1 MTDSGILP
9 AQNSDEKNYSITVNS
24 HTYSIQAKET
34 DTLLEILRE
43 KLHLKGTKRGCD
55 SGDCGACTVILGN
68 RPVKSCRI
76 HMKDL
81 RNQSVTTIEGLQADD
96 GSLHPLQSAF
106 LETGAV
112 QCGFCTPG
120 MIMAAYALLLHNTNP
135 DRKAIRQALQGNLC
149 RCTGY
154 QPIEDAVL
162 KAAARMAASGI
173 TPDEKTAHPDVL
185 RIDGSA
191 KVTGKARFTDD
202 LDLDSPLYGA
212 VAWSP
217 VPSGILQSIDTQAA
231 MQVPGIAR
239 ILTADDIPGRNGV
252 GRWRPDRPLLVSDRI
267 RFSGDAIAL
276 ILAETAD
283 SARKAAAAI
292 RFDITPL
299 PALFD
304 PRQALLPGT
313 GRLHQNGNCAAD
325 IHIHKTAPFIETEDE
340 GVDYSDTF
348 STQFIEHAL
357 LEPET
362 AAAYFENGTLVVF
375 TPSQN
380 VFYDRMEI
388 MRVLGLSSREMARV
402 RIRELNT
409 GAAFGKREDILVSP
423 LAALGTWLTGRPVKL
438 TLNRNESFLATTKRH
453 PMRISHTSRV
463 DSDNRIARQS
473 ITILADTGAYSSWAP
488 NILRKCAVHATGPYH
503 VPAATVHGVSVYT
516 NNAFS
521 GAMRGFGAVQAHL
534 AAERHMDRIARARN
548 MDPLE
553 FRKINALQP
562 GLTTVTGQVIRHM
575 TPIAALLDTAARSL
589 PWTGLARGTRTA
601 SGWTT
606 GAGLGASFYGIGYGN
621 GIPDRGQVELVW
633 HTDNTVELFTSA
645 IDYGQGAKTVF
656 AQIIADTLHLPISTI
671 TITTGDTAMTPD
683 SGSSVAS
690 RQTFVT
696 GNAVF
701 TACKKLLALHD
712 TGTPPATPV
721 SVKARYLMNS
731 DTLRSTDGQG
741 NVYKTFSASA
751 TAARVIVNR
760 STGEVVLEKIV
771 SVHDSGTIINRLL
784 AESQVT
790 GGVMMAAGM
799 ALWENYSVNK
809 GVPEITGF
817 SNYRIPR
824 IQQVPDIQVLF
835 LPTPDPDGPMGAKG
849 LGEPAILA
857 AVPAI
862 VNAVCDAL
870 DIDLNHTPLNPET
883 ILSALN
889 NHQSRH
895 SNSQRDT

>member
-1 MTDSGILP
+1 MNDSGISP
-9 AQNSDEKNYSITVNS
+9 AQNANEKNYSITVNGCL
-24 HTYSIQAKET
+24 YNIQAKES
-34 DTLLEILRE
+34 DSLLEILRE
-43 KLHLKGTKRGCD
+43 KLHLKGSKRGCD

-68 RPVKSCRI
+68 RPVKSCRT
-76 HMKDL
+76 HMKDVL
-81 RNQSVTTIEGLQADD
+81 NQPVITIEGLQADD
-96 GSLHPLQSAF
+96 GTLHPLQSAF

-120 MIMAAYALLLHNTNP
+120 MIMAAFALLLQNANP
-135 DRKAIRQALQGNLC
+135 GRKDIRRALQGNLC

-154 QPIEDAVL
+154 QPIEAAVL
-162 KAAARMAASGI
+162 KAAARMASSG
-173 TPDEKTAHPDVL
+173 TPAEKTDVHRDVL
-185 RIDGSA
+185 RIDGLA
-191 KVTGKARFTDD
+191 KVTGTALFTDD
-202 LDLDSPLYGA
+202 LDLESPLHGA
-212 VAWSP
+212 VVWSS

-231 MQVPGIAR
+231 MRVPGIAR
-239 ILTADDIPGRNGV
+239 VLTADDIPGQNGV
-252 GRWRPDRPLLVSDRI
+252 GRWRADRPLLVKDRI
-267 RFSGDAIAL
+267 RFCGDAIAL
-276 ILAETAD
+276 VLAETVNA
-283 SARKAAAAI
+283 AQQAAAVI
-292 RFDITPL
+292 RFNITPL

-304 PRQALLPGT
+304 PKQALLPGT
-313 GRLHQNGNCAAD
+313 GALHQNGNCAAD
-325 IHIHKTAPFIETEDE
+325 IHIQKTSPSTKAEHNA
-340 GVDYSDTF
+340 VDYSDTF
-348 STQFIEHAL
+348 STQFVEHAL

-362 AAAYFENGTLVVF
+362 AAAFFENGTLVVV

-380 VFYDRMEI
+380 VFYDRLEI
-388 MRVLGLSSREMARV
+388 LRVLGLSSREMARV

-423 LAALGTWLTGRPVKL
+423 LAALGTWLTGRPVKI
-438 TLNRNESFLATTKRH
+438 TLNRKDSFLATTKRH

-463 DSDNRIARQS
+463 DSNNRILQQS

-488 NILRKCAVHATGPYH
+488 NILRKCAVHATGPYY
-503 VPAATVHGVSVYT
+503 VPNATVHGVSVYT

-534 AAERHMDRIARARN
+534 AAERHMDRIARTRN
-548 MDPLE
+548 IDPLE

-575 TPIAALLDTAARSL
+575 TPVAALLDTAARSL
-589 PWTGLARGTRTA
+589 PWTGPARGTRNT
-601 SGWTT
+601 SGWAAGT
-606 GAGLGASFYGIGYGN
+606 GLGTSFYGIGYGN
-621 GIPDRGQVELVW
+621 GIPDKGQVELVR
-633 HTDNTVELFTSA
+633 HTDGTIELFTSA

-656 AQIIADTLHLPISTI
+656 AQIVAETLRVPISAV
-671 TITTGDTAMTPD
+671 TITTGDTARTPD

-701 TACKKLLALHD
+701 TACKKLLALMK
-712 TGTPPATPV
+712 TSTPTTTPV

-731 DTLRSTDGQG
+731 ETLRTPDGQG
-741 NVYKTFSASA
+741 DVYKTFSASA
-751 TAARVIVNR
+751 AAARVLVNR

-799 ALWENYSVNK
+799 ALWENYIINK
-809 GVPEITGF
+809 GVPETTGF
-817 SNYRIPR
+817 LNYRIPR
-824 IQQVPDIQVLF
+824 IQHVPDIQVIF
-835 LPTPDPDGPMGAKG
+835 MPTPDPDGPMGAKG

-870 DIDLNHTPLNPET
+870 DIDLDHTPLNPET
-883 ILSALN
+883 ILSALVS
-889 NHQSRH
+889 HHSRQP
-895 SNSQRDT
+895 NSQRAT